1 MTGLERARSIDQ
13 WAQAL
18 LSLGIFAGGVAGMA
32 IGFATGE
39 PLIAIISTTVGL
51 LLGWLAS
58 YAGTLVLLG
67 IATTL
72 RELDAVARDVEAM
85 RRGRS

>member
-18 LSLGIFAGGVAGMA
+18 LVLGIFAGGLAGLGL
-32 IGFATGE
+32 GFATGE
-39 PLIAIISTTVGL
+39 MLVAIIATVVGL

-58 YAGTLVLLG
+58 YVGTLVLLG

-72 RELDAVARDVEAM
+72 RELDAVAREVEAM